1 MATLT
6 VFVHVGCEALVQSTR
21 PALIAMGF
29 VDRAAIFQIALR
41 FASVHSI
48 PVDGTFEEPGT
59 TCNIQTPEHYAP
71 PFITDKSLHK
81 CSVERCQEDDEK
93 KYAPYLAHL
102 SGSTAFTLFLIEYRL

>member
-6 VFVHVGCEALVQSTR
+6 VFVHVGREALVQSTC

-59 TCNIQTPEHYAP
+59 TCNIRHRN
-71 PFITDKSLHK
+71 ITTCLLKRTKANTNVQLRDG
-81 CSVERCQEDDEK
+81 K
-93 KYAPYLAHL
+93 KMMK
-102 SGSTAFTLFLIEYRL
+102 